1 MGTFLTGLDINAL
14 FILTPGAAGRTLRS
28 NTALQY
34 NVVRKG
40 ESNMVARTKESS
52 QTSSP
57 VSQLAGWTRQGIESF
72 VAAQKI
78 LFDLAAQQNALV
90 IGVMRDRLS
99 GSRVRPDL
107 AIAKI
112 ADKGVENITA
122 AGKILLDLAAGETA
136 LVAGGLNEGLRLPP
150 AAGVLTFVVRQRVNA
165 FIDTQKRLLDAAA
178 AQTHA
183 IAESYREGKGWMAGG
198 NVAEL
203 ARRAI
208 EGFVETE
215 KKFLNL
221 VAQEVT
227 AATKGGKE
235 GHTPARDRFKV
246 LTQLA
251 RESVEKYIDAQKK
264 LLDLAI
270 EQMEFTGKAA
280 GERIAVLQKQARES
294 WGELTEKSVRN
305 FVIAQKSLMDLAAK
319 PLKASATEETRK
331 TPRARPRHKKQPV
344 EAHKAA

>member
-1 MGTFLTGLDINAL
+1 M
-14 FILTPGAAGRTLRS
+14 
-28 NTALQY
+28 TAT
-34 NVVRKG
+34 
-40 ESNMVARTKESS
+40 TKESS
-52 QTSSP
+52 KAFSP
-57 VSQLAGWTRQGIESF
+57 VSQLAGWARQGIEGF

-78 LFDLAAQQNALV
+78 LLDVTAQQNALV
-90 IGVMRDRLS
+90 IGMVRERLS
-99 GSRVRPDL
+99 EPRLRPDF

-112 ADKGVENITA
+112 ADKSVENVTA
-122 AGKILLDLAAGETA
+122 AGKVLLDLAAGETA
-136 LVAGGLNEGLRLPP
+136 LVVDGVKEGLRLPP
-150 AAGVLTFVVRQRVNA
+150 AAGVVTYVVRQRVNA

-178 AQTHA
+178 EQTHA
-183 IAESYREGKGWMAGG
+183 IAESYRQGKGRTVGG
-198 NVAEL
+198 SVAEL
-203 ARRAI
+203 ARQAI

-221 VAQEVT
+221 VAQELT

-235 GHTPARDRFKV
+235 GHTPARDRFNV

-280 GERIAVLQKQARES
+280 GERIAVLQKEARAS

-305 FVIAQKSLMDLAAK
+305 FMTAQKSLMELAAK

-331 TPRARPRHKKQPV
+331 TPRARPKR
-344 EAHKAA
+344 ASAS